1 MENQKRIYLSPPH
14 MSGYE
19 EKYIAEAF
27 ATNWI
32 APLGPN
38 VDAFEKEVAS
48 YVGANG
54 ALALSSGSA
63 AIHLALKLV
72 GISPGD
78 QVICSSLTFAASAN
92 PIIYEGGEPVFI
104 DSEPQSWNMSPQAL
118 ERALDTLKKEG
129 KLPKA
134 AIIVDLYG
142 QSADMDPLMELLN
155 HYDIP
160 VIEDAAE
167 ALGATYKGKHCGT
180 LGKFGVYS
188 FNGNK
193 IITTS
198 GGGMLISED
207 LEALAKAR
215 FWATQAR
222 DQARHYQHS
231 EIGYNYRLSNI
242 LAGVGRGQIRV
253 IEDRVAARRA
263 IFDRYVEALAHIPG
277 LEFMP
282 EADFGR
288 SNRWLTTL
296 TIDENQTGVTVNDLL
311 NTFEDHN
318 IEGRPVWKPLHLQPV
333 FKDCLYFPHE
343 ENRSVSDELFAQ
355 GVCLPSGSSLTEEEQ
370 DKVIEVMRSILI

>member
-48 YVGANG
+48 YVGAKG

-78 QVICSSLTFAASAN
+78 RVICSSLTFAASAN

-118 ERALDTLKKEG
+118 ERALDTLNKEG

-253 IEDRVAARRA
+253 IEDRVSARRA

-311 NTFEDHN
+311 NAFEDHN

-333 FKDCLYFPHE
+333 FKDCLYFTHE

-370 DKVIEVMRSILI
+370 DKVIQVMRSILI